1 MQIVTKSN
9 RTITLE
15 LMRKEGVAAQTQP
28 QNHGKLIVHAEESLA
43 SKTNT
48 EIVFRGL
55 NLESKDTFS
64 KSVSYI
70 LFDQFFR
77 IYSRH
82 KYNIVVVYAQDPF
95 LVISKIVE
103 HGNPIPVSKTEVL
116 KNDPNP
122 LWKPVSLSV
131 QQVGSKVNQ
140 PERFLLSEFLSDQD
154 DVSVSLLQSCR
165 IAHW

>member
-70 LFDQFFR
+70 LFDQF
-77 IYSRH
+77 
-82 KYNIVVVYAQDPF
+82 
-95 LVISKIVE
+95 
-103 HGNPIPVSKTEVL
+103 
-116 KNDPNP
+116 
-122 LWKPVSLSV
+122 
-131 QQVGSKVNQ
+131 
-140 PERFLLSEFLSDQD
+140 SEFTPDINIT
-154 DVSVSLLQSCR
+154 LLLFMLR
-165 IAHW
+165 TRFW